1 MRTVFLY
8 PCTGGSNFKSTI
20 MKKGTLVKYNAPG
33 WENKIGKVYSVN
45 GDRVTVE
52 FSKHDFVEFY
62 KDELII
68 MALL

>member
-1 MRTVFLY
+1 
-8 PCTGGSNFKSTI
+8 

-52 FSKHDFVEFY
+52 FGKHDLGEYY

-68 MALL
+68 MAML